1 MKGTILQPTY
11 LPWMGYFEM
20 IDASEIFVVF
30 DHVQFVKKSWH
41 QRNQIKG
48 PNGEILLTVPVR
60 KVSRNNPIC
69 DIEICYEG
77 NNPLEKHWKTI
88 SRSYSKAR
96 CFKDYESVFAGIY
109 SERPKYLRDL
119 NIKII
124 ATLCNLLGIKTEIVF
139 SSELKL
145 AEENLDKNEK
155 IVALCEKVGITYLY
169 DAKGAQEFIDT
180 STFAGRNIVIAFQN
194 YEHPRYCQLFGG
206 FTPYMS
212 VVDLLFNEGQ
222 NSLEIIRRGRKEPF
236 TG

>member
-41 QRNQIKG
+41 QRNKIKG

-60 KVSRNNPIC
+60 KMPRQSRIC

-77 NNPLEKHWKTI
+77 SNPLEKHWEVI
-88 SRSYSKAR
+88 SRTYNKAR
-96 CFKDYESVFAGIY
+96 YFKDYESVFAGVY

-119 NIKII
+119 NVRII
-124 ATLCNLLGIKTEIVF
+124 TTICKLLGIKTEIVF

-145 AEENLDKNEK
+145 AEENLDKSEK
-155 IVALCEKVGITYLY
+155 ITALCEKVGITYLY
-169 DAKGAQEFIDT
+169 DAKGAQEFIDI
-180 STFAGRNIVIAFQN
+180 STFAGKSIAIAFQN
-194 YEHPRYCQLFGG
+194 YEHPRYSQLFGK

-222 NSLEIIRRGRKEPF
+222 NSLETIRSGRKEPF